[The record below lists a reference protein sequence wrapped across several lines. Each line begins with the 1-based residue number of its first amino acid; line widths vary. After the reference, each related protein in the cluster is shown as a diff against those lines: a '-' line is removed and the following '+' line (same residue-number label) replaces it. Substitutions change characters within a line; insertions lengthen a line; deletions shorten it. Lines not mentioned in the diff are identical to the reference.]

1 MGRITGTNVLFLELC
16 LNYVQVLKMCGK
28 AIDIHQCN
36 ARTQR
41 TRVCVK
47 TTCYAVGF
55 GFCARHLELFDY
67 LSAAKRLLSEQR
79 CQNDAK
85 LDRHNGAAKNVPS
98 WKCRNSAAKFAANW
112 ARLTILAASMVH
124 IYQTCSKYG

>member
-1 MGRITGTNVLFLELC
+1 MGRITSTNVLFLELC

-85 LDRHNGAAKNVPS
+85 LDRHNGAAGTALPNLQQVGHDLPY
-98 WKCRNSAAKFAANW
+98 
-112 ARLTILAASMVH
+112 L
-124 IYQTCSKYG
+124 